1 MTYSI
6 PDDKQINHP
15 PERFIN
21 DASWNSDSLPTDA
34 RPVQV
39 FVIDRKGSFVIPF
52 PVVYCSG
59 KWRNASDKV
68 ELVAKVGGWRKLVNG
83 RRP

>member
-1 MTYSI
+1 MNYPI

-34 RPVQV
+34 NPIQC
-39 FVIDRKGSFVIPF
+39 FVVDHKGSFVIPF
-52 PVVYCSG
+52 PVVYRDG
-59 KWRNASDKV
+59 KWRRADDKI
-68 ELVAKVGGWRKLVNG
+68 EIVAKVGGWRKL
-83 RRP
+83 RS